1 VVLAK
6 LVPPVIVSPD
16 VNVPEGTV
24 RVTVVALG
32 FVMTAAVTALVAPVI
47 VSPRDKLA
55 EDPTV
60 AVMVPAGYDEIPAAT
75 VWLTWLIVHRLRPR
89 LAQSANKKFMDRRAV
104 TASYPV
110 RNSRPQ
116 RSKASST

>member
-24 RVTVVALG
+24 RVSVVALG
-32 FVMTAAVTALVAPVI
+32 FVMMDAVTALVPPVI
-47 VSPRDKLA
+47 VSPMVKLA

-60 AVMVPAGYDEIPAAT
+60 AVMVPTGYDEIPEAT
-75 VWLTWLIVHRLRPR
+75 VWLTCSMVQRFRPR
-89 LAQSANKKFMDRRAV
+89 LAQSANRKFMDRRAV